1 MLIACRKMFE
11 EVFIKNV
18 CVCVGGK
25 GVGGL
30 SELGETDD
38 ISNHGSQIL
47 LQ

>member
-11 EVFIKNV
+11 EVFFKNV
-18 CVCVGGK
+18 CVCVGG

-30 SELGETDD
+30 SELSETDD
-38 ISNHGSQIL
+38 ISNHGSQIS